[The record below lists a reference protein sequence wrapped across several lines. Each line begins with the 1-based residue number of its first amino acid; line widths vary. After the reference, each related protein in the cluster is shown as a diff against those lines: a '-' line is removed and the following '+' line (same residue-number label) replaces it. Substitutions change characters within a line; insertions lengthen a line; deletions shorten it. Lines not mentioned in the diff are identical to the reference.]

1 MNNILVG
8 VLVTG
13 AVVAAGYAAYKIIK
27 SKNAEPDYD
36 DDIYD
41 YPDPYDTDESI
52 DFEINDSTV
61 KEFAED
67 AAEKAEDIAEEV
79 ADKAEDAADAVKDAV
94 EDGVEDTAN
103 DATEDVTADDA
114 NTEETSG
121 SNAENPS
128 QLYSVDIY
136 DN

>member
-61 KEFAED
+61 KDLSDEMTD
-67 AAEKAEDIAEEV
+67 KAEDL
-79 ADKAEDAADAVKDAV
+79 ADKAEDFAGDVKDAAENAV
-94 EDGVEDTAN
+94 DDIK
-103 DATEDVTADDA
+103 DAAENVADDIKD
-114 NTEETSG
+114 
-121 SNAENPS
+121 
-128 QLYSVDIY
+128 VFKKK
-136 DN
+136 

>member
-1 MNNILVG
+1 MSKKRGISMNNILVG

-27 SKNAEPDYD
+27 SKNSEPDYD

-61 KEFAED
+61 KDLTDDMADEADELIDKASDKAEYIADKASDFAGDVKDAAADVVGDIKD
-67 AAEKAEDIAEEV
+67 AAENIVD
-79 ADKAEDAADAVKDAV
+79 DVKDAFKKKK
-94 EDGVEDTAN
+94 
-103 DATEDVTADDA
+103 
-114 NTEETSG
+114 
-121 SNAENPS
+121 
-128 QLYSVDIY
+128 
-136 DN
+136 

>member
-1 MNNILVG
+1 MSKKRGISMNNILVG

-61 KEFAED
+61 KDLSDDMADKADELTDKASDVAEDVKEAAEDVVDDIKD
-67 AAEKAEDIAEEV
+67 AAENIVD
-79 ADKAEDAADAVKDAV
+79 DVKDAFKKKK
-94 EDGVEDTAN
+94 
-103 DATEDVTADDA
+103 
-114 NTEETSG
+114 
-121 SNAENPS
+121 
-128 QLYSVDIY
+128 
-136 DN
+136 

>member
-61 KEFAED
+61 KDLSDDMADKAGDIADKTEDFAGDVKD
-67 AAEKAEDIAEEV
+67 AAEDVVDDI
-79 ADKAEDAADAVKDAV
+79 KDAA
-94 EDGVEDTAN
+94 EN
-103 DATEDVTADDA
+103 IADDIKD
-114 NTEETSG
+114 
-121 SNAENPS
+121 
-128 QLYSVDIY
+128 VFKKK
-136 DN
+136 